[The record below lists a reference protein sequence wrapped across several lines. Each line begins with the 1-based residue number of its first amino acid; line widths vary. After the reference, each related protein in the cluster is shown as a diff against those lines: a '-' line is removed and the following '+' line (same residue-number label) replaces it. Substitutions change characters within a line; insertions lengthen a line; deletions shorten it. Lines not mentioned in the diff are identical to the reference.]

1 MPQPCYTNNNTCIR
15 SGGVALK
22 RVLCIIIL
30 CCFLLVCSV
39 CTAESDNASS
49 MPNELA
55 EYLAQSERDTPRLV
69 ADLVNLWEDNGIYI
83 ELPAKELGSRT
94 KEKQSW
100 DRYIIGDDFEI
111 LYSIYYNGTGDVIT
125 VEMPSSYKPL
135 RVSLM
140 ADMPLEE
147 AEELY
152 DSLVYN
158 VIDYEA
164 KREVGLLDIY
174 LLDLGYKTT
183 LQVFRAYTEDGIV
196 FPNG

>member
-1 MPQPCYTNNNTCIR
+1 M
-15 SGGVALK
+15 K
-22 RVLCIIIL
+22 RTLCIICL
-30 CCFLLVCSV
+30 LCFLIVSTV
-39 CTAESDNASS
+39 CTAETSNAENV
-49 MPNELA
+49 PDYLT
-55 EYLAQSERDTPRLV
+55 EYLEQSERDTPRLV
-69 ADLVNLWEDNGIYI
+69 ADLVSLWEDNGIYVD
-83 ELPAKELGSRT
+83 LPAKEFGSRT

-125 VEMPSSYKPL
+125 VEMPTSYKPL
-135 RVSLM
+135 REAQSLLLALM
-140 ADMPLEE
+140 ADIPLEE

-196 FPNG
+196 FPNS

>member
-1 MPQPCYTNNNTCIR
+1 MKR
-15 SGGVALK
+15 ALY
-22 RVLCIIIL
+22 IISL

-39 CTAESDNASS
+39 CTAVSDHASS
-49 MPNELA
+49 MLDELA

-83 ELPAKELGSRT
+83 ELPAKEFGSRA

-135 RVSLM
+135 REAQSLLLSLM

-174 LLDLGYKTT
+174 ILDLGYKTT

>member
-1 MPQPCYTNNNTCIR
+1 M
-15 SGGVALK
+15 K
-22 RVLCIIIL
+22 RALCIICL
-30 CCFLLVCSV
+30 FCFLVVCID
-39 CTAESDNASS
+39 CTAETYNAEN
-49 MPNELA
+49 MTDYLT

-69 ADLVNLWEDNGIYI
+69 ADLVSLWEDNGIYVD
-83 ELPAKELGSRT
+83 LPSKELGSRM
-94 KEKQSW
+94 KDKQSW

-125 VEMPSSYKPL
+125 VEMPTTYKPL
-135 RVSLM
+135 RKAQSLLISLM
-140 ADMPLEE
+140 ADLPLEE

-196 FPNG
+196 FPNS